1 MYKAETK
8 IFVIDSKRPMWLINL
23 QLNVNYWLKDKNF
36 ETNAIVKD
44 FIMTL
49 IKDTRYVRRNDI
61 QPLINFV
68 RIEETDDT
76 ITIRT
81 LYKDR
86 KMIEFKIVEVETL

>member
-1 MYKAETK
+1 MYKVETK
-8 IFVIDSKRPMWLINL
+8 IFVVDSKRPMWLINL
-23 QLNVNYWLKDKNF
+23 QLNVNYWLKDQTFK
-36 ETNAIVKD
+36 TIATVKD

-49 IKDTRYVRRNDI
+49 IEDTRYVRRNDI